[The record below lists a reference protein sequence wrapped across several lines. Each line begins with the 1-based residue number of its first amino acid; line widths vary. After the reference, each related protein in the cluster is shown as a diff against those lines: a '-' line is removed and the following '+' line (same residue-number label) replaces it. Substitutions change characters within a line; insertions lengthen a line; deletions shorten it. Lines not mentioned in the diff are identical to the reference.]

1 MHIEYFNY
9 FYQVAKVKSISKVA
23 KQIHISQSAL
33 SQQIQKFENS
43 VGYQLFKR
51 SNKGVELTEM
61 GEIVLQYSENILN
74 TYKKM
79 MTDLEKGSNISN
91 TVSIQACHSISHY
104 ALPCSIYK
112 IKEKYPYHQY
122 ELITSSSNKIRS
134 SVENNICDIGFVYGK
149 GNEENLE
156 YHEVGHNKFVLTS
169 SFYYETPKDLTVEDL
184 KNYPII
190 SMSYDNQITAVFEEN
205 LKDHNVDYDDLNI
218 IFTLD
223 SIEAIKASLN
233 RKHGLALLPYIS
245 ITEELYKKTYKIIQ
259 VKGLEI
265 NIKVYMVTRKE
276 SKNSKAV
283 TEFSNLFKEIGQNS
297 FC

>member
-9 FYQVAKVKSISKVA
+9 FYKVAKVKSISKVA

-79 MTDLEKGSNISN
+79 MNDLEKGSNISN
-91 TVSIQACHSISHY
+91 TVALQACHSISHY

-122 ELITSSSNKIRS
+122 ELTTSSSDKIRS

-149 GNEENLE
+149 GNEENLD
-156 YHEVGHNKFVLTS
+156 YYEVGRNKFVLTS
-169 SFYYETPKDLTVEDL
+169 SFYYETPKEITVEDL
-184 KNYPII
+184 KNYPIV
-190 SMSYDNQITAVFEEN
+190 SMSYDKQITSVFEEN

-245 ITEELYKKTYKIIQ
+245 IKEELYKKNYKIIQ
-259 VKGLEI
+259 VKDLEI

-276 SKNSKAV
+276 SKNSKSV

>member
-122 ELITSSSNKIRS
+122 ELITSSSDKIRS

-149 GNEENLE
+149 GNEENLD
-156 YHEVGHNKFVLTS
+156 YYEVGQNKFVLTS
-169 SFYYETPKDLTVEDL
+169 SFYYDVPKKITVEKL
-184 KNYPII
+184 MEYPII
-190 SMSYDNQITAVFEEN
+190 SMSYDNQITSSFKDNLHEHDLEYEN
-205 LKDHNVDYDDLNI
+205 LNI

-245 ITEELYKKTYKIIQ
+245 IKEELYKKSYKTIQ
-259 VKGLEI
+259 IKDLEI
-265 NIKVYMVTRKE
+265 NINVYMVTRKE
-276 SKNSKAV
+276 NKNSEAV
-283 TEFSNLFKEIGQNS
+283 VEFANLFKKIGKDS

>member
-122 ELITSSSNKIRS
+122 ELLTSSSDKIRS

-149 GNEENLE
+149 GNEENLD
-156 YHEVGHNKFVLTS
+156 YYEVGQNKFVLTS
-169 SFYYETPKDLTVEDL
+169 SFYYDVPKKITVEKL
-184 KNYPII
+184 MEYPII
-190 SMSYDNQITAVFEEN
+190 SMSYDNQITSSFKDNLHEHDLEYEN
-205 LKDHNVDYDDLNI
+205 LNI

-245 ITEELYKKTYKIIQ
+245 IKEELYKKSYKTIQ
-259 VKGLEI
+259 IKDLEI
-265 NIKVYMVTRKE
+265 NINVYMVTRKE
-276 SKNSKAV
+276 NKNSEAV
-283 TEFSNLFKEIGQNS
+283 VEFANLFKKIGKDS

>member
-79 MTDLEKGSNISN
+79 MNDLEKGSNISN
-91 TVSIQACHSISHY
+91 TVALQACHSISHY

-122 ELITSSSNKIRS
+122 ELTTSSSDKIRS

-149 GNEENLE
+149 GSEENLE
-156 YHEVGHNKFVLTS
+156 YYEVGHNKFVLTS
-169 SFYYETPKDLTVEDL
+169 SFYYETPKEITVEDL

-190 SMSYDNQITAVFEEN
+190 SMSYDKQITSEFEEN
-205 LKDHNVDYDDLNI
+205 LNEQGVNYDDLNI

-245 ITEELYKKTYKIIQ
+245 IKEELYKKTYKIIQ
-259 VKGLEI
+259 VKDFQM

-283 TEFSNLFKEIGQNS
+283 IEFSNLFKKIGKDS

>member
-91 TVSIQACHSISHY
+91 TVAIQACHSISHY

-112 IKEKYPYHQY
+112 IKEKFPYHQY
-122 ELITSSSNKIRS
+122 ELSTSSSDKIRS
-134 SVENNICDIGFVYGK
+134 SVENNICDIGF
-149 GNEENLE
+149 
-156 YHEVGHNKFVLTS
+156 T
-169 SFYYETPKDLTVEDL
+169 TVFFS
-184 KNYPII
+184 I
-190 SMSYDNQITAVFEEN
+190 Q
-205 LKDHNVDYDDLNI
+205 
-218 IFTLD
+218 TL
-223 SIEAIKASLN
+223 
-233 RKHGLALLPYIS
+233 H
-245 ITEELYKKTYKIIQ
+245 
-259 VKGLEI
+259 
-265 NIKVYMVTRKE
+265 M
-276 SKNSKAV
+276 
-283 TEFSNLFKEIGQNS
+283 
-297 FC
+297 

>member
-1 MHIEYFNY
+1 
-9 FYQVAKVKSISKVA
+9 
-23 KQIHISQSAL
+23 
-33 SQQIQKFENS
+33 
-43 VGYQLFKR
+43 
-51 SNKGVELTEM
+51 M

-91 TVSIQACHSISHY
+91 TVAIQACHSISHY

-112 IKEKYPYHQY
+112 IKEKFPYHQY
-122 ELITSSSNKIRS
+122 ELSTSSSDKIRS

-156 YHEVGHNKFVLTS
+156 YYEVGRNKFVLTS
-169 SFYYETPKDLTVEDL
+169 SFYYETPKEISVEDL
-184 KNYPII
+184 KNYRII
-190 SMSYDNQITAVFEEN
+190 SMSYDNQITTAFEEN
-205 LKDHNVDYDDLNI
+205 LNEHDVDYDDLNI

-223 SIEAIKASLN
+223 SIEAIKSSLN

-245 ITEELYKKTYKIIQ
+245 IKEELYKKTYKVIQ
-259 VKGLEI
+259 VKDFEI
-265 NIKVYMVTRKE
+265 SIKVYMVTRKE

-283 TEFSNLFKEIGQNS
+283 VEFANLFKKIGKDS

>member
-74 TYKKM
+74 TYRKM

-91 TVSIQACHSISHY
+91 TVALQACHSISHY
-104 ALPCSIYK
+104 AIPCSIYK
-112 IKEKYPYHQY
+112 IKEQYPYHQY
-122 ELITSSSNKIRS
+122 ELTTSSSDKIRS
-134 SVENNICDIGFVYGK
+134 SVENNICDVGFVYGK
-149 GNEENLE
+149 GSEENLE

-169 SFYYETPKDLTVEDL
+169 SFYYETPKEITVKDLM
-184 KNYPII
+184 NYPII
-190 SMSYDNQITAVFEEN
+190 SMSYDKQITSAFEEN
-205 LKDHNVDYDDLNI
+205 LNEQGVDYDNLNI

-245 ITEELYKKTYKIIQ
+245 IKEELYKKTYKIIQ
-259 VKGLEI
+259 VKDFEM
-265 NIKVYMVTRKE
+265 NIEVYMVTRKE
-276 SKNSKAV
+276 NKNSKAV
-283 TEFSNLFKEIGQNS
+283 TEFSNLFKKIGKDS

>member
-79 MTDLEKGSNISN
+79 MNDLEKGSNISN
-91 TVSIQACHSISHY
+91 TVALQACHSISHY

-122 ELITSSSNKIRS
+122 ELTTSSSDKIRS

-149 GNEENLE
+149 GSEENLE
-156 YHEVGHNKFVLTS
+156 YYEVGHNKFVLTS
-169 SFYYETPKDLTVEDL
+169 SFYYETPKEITVEDL

-190 SMSYDNQITAVFEEN
+190 SMSYDDQITTSFEEN
-205 LKDHNVDYDDLNI
+205 LNDQGVDYDDLNI

-245 ITEELYKKTYKIIQ
+245 IKEELYKKTYKIIQ
-259 VKGLEI
+259 VKDFQM

-283 TEFSNLFKEIGQNS
+283 TEFSNLFKKIGKDS

>member
-122 ELITSSSNKIRS
+122 ELITSSSDKIRS

-169 SFYYETPKDLTVEDL
+169 SFYYEAPKEITVEELL
-184 KNYPII
+184 KYPII
-190 SMSYDNQITAVFEEN
+190 SMSYNDQITASFEEN
-205 LKDHNVDYDDLNI
+205 LHDHNIDYDDLNI

-223 SIEAIKASLN
+223 SIEAIKASIN
-233 RKHGLALLPYIS
+233 RKHGLAILPYIS
-245 ITEELYKKTYKIIQ
+245 IKEEIYKKSYKIIQ
-259 VKGLEI
+259 VKDLDI
-265 NIKVYMVTRKE
+265 DIKVYMVTRKE

-283 TEFSNLFKEIGQNS
+283 CEFANLFKKIGKES

>member
-91 TVSIQACHSISHY
+91 TVSIQACNSISHY

-122 ELITSSSNKIRS
+122 ELITSSSDKIRS

-149 GNEENLE
+149 GNEENLD
-156 YHEVGHNKFVLTS
+156 YYEVGQNKFVLTS
-169 SFYYETPKDLTVEDL
+169 SFYYDVPKKITVEKL
-184 KNYPII
+184 MEYPII
-190 SMSYDNQITAVFEEN
+190 SMSYDNQITSSFKDNLHEHDLEYEN
-205 LKDHNVDYDDLNI
+205 LNI

-245 ITEELYKKTYKIIQ
+245 IKEELYKKSYKTIQ
-259 VKGLEI
+259 IKDLEI
-265 NIKVYMVTRKE
+265 NINVYMVTRKE
-276 SKNSKAV
+276 NKNSEAV
-283 TEFSNLFKEIGQNS
+283 VEFANLFKKIGKDS

>member
-91 TVSIQACHSISHY
+91 TVAIQACHSISHY

-112 IKEKYPYHQY
+112 IKEKFPYHQY
-122 ELITSSSNKIRS
+122 DLSTSSSDKIRS

-156 YHEVGHNKFVLTS
+156 YYEVGRNKFVLTS
-169 SFYYETPKDLTVEDL
+169 SFYYETPKEITVEDL

-190 SMSYDNQITAVFEEN
+190 SMSYDNQITTAFEEN
-205 LKDHNVDYDDLNI
+205 LNEHDVDYDDLNI

-223 SIEAIKASLN
+223 SIEAIKSSLN

-245 ITEELYKKTYKIIQ
+245 IKEELYKKTYKVIQ
-259 VKGLEI
+259 VKDFEI

-283 TEFSNLFKEIGQNS
+283 VEFANLFKKIGKDS

>member
-122 ELITSSSNKIRS
+122 ELITSSSDKIRS

-149 GNEENLE
+149 GSEENLE
-156 YHEVGHNKFVLTS
+156 YYAVGQNKFVLAS
-169 SFYYETPKDLTVEDL
+169 SFYYDAPKETTVEEL
-184 KNYPII
+184 MKYPII
-190 SMSYDNQITAVFEEN
+190 SMSYDSQITTYFKES
-205 LKDHNVDYDDLNI
+205 LHDHNVDYEDLNI

-233 RKHGLALLPYIS
+233 RKHGLAILPYIS
-245 ITEELYKKTYKIIQ
+245 IKEELYKKNYKIIQ
-259 VKGLEI
+259 VKDLEI
-265 NIKVYMVTRKE
+265 NMNVYMITRKE
-276 SKNSKAV
+276 NKNSKAV
-283 TEFSNLFKEIGQNS
+283 TEFANLFKKIGKES

>member
-91 TVSIQACHSISHY
+91 TVAIQACHSISHY

-112 IKEKYPYHQY
+112 IKEKFPYHQY
-122 ELITSSSNKIRS
+122 ELSTSSSNKIRS

-149 GNEENLE
+149 GSEENLE
-156 YHEVGHNKFVLTS
+156 YYEVGRNKFVLTS
-169 SFYYETPKDLTVEDL
+169 SFYYETPKEISVEDL

-190 SMSYDNQITAVFEEN
+190 SMSYDNQITTAFEEN
-205 LKDHNVDYDDLNI
+205 LNEHDVDYDDLNI

-223 SIEAIKASLN
+223 SIEAIKSSLN

-245 ITEELYKKTYKIIQ
+245 IKEELYKKTYKVIQ
-259 VKGLEI
+259 VKDFEI

-283 TEFSNLFKEIGQNS
+283 VEFANLFKKIGKDS

>member
-43 VGYQLFKR
+43 VGYKLFKR

-79 MTDLEKGSNISN
+79 VNDLEKGSDISN
-91 TVSIQACHSISHY
+91 TVALQACHSISHY

-122 ELITSSSNKIRS
+122 ELTTSSSDKIRS

-149 GNEENLE
+149 CSEENLE
-156 YHEVGHNKFVLTS
+156 YYEVGHNKFVLTS
-169 SFYYETPKDLTVEDL
+169 SFYYETPKEITVEDL

-190 SMSYDNQITAVFEEN
+190 SMSYDKQITSAFEEN
-205 LKDHNVDYDDLNI
+205 LNDQGVDYDDLNI

-245 ITEELYKKTYKIIQ
+245 IKEELYKKTYKIIQ
-259 VKGLEI
+259 VKDFQM

-283 TEFSNLFKEIGQNS
+283 TEFSNLFKKIGKDS